1 MKTDHEQNEFWNL
14 NQNGISLLTFQSR
27 AHRYL
32 QPRIRTVA
40 SAEVV
45 TFVDCTGSFER
56 LLTADSTTNLGFIGE
71 VTQCHEFDV
80 HPISELSDQFTQAN
94 QREQSI
100 NYQSSTRPSK
110 HGHCQDGARLA
121 AATET
126 QFIKDS

>member
-1 MKTDHEQNEFWNL
+1 MKTDLEQNQFWNL

-32 QPRIRTVA
+32 QPRIHTAA

-45 TFVDCTGSFER
+45 AFIDCTGSFEQ
-56 LLTADSTTNLGFIGE
+56 LLTAGLTTNLGFIGE

-94 QREQSI
+94 QHEQSI
-100 NYQSSTRPSK
+100 DYQSSTRPSE
-110 HGHCQDGARLA
+110 HGHCQDDARLA
-121 AATET
+121 AATMR
-126 QFIKDS
+126 QFIMDS